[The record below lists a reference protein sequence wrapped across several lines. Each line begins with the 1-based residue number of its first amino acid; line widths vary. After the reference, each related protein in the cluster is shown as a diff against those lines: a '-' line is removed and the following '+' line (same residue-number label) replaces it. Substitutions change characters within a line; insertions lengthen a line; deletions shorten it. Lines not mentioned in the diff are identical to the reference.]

1 MDTSR
6 KLDRIADN
14 LDDMSV
20 TLEEIKEDIG
30 TTEAL
35 DTAKLDRVQAEMEK
49 ATEMIEE
56 CIDPADQES

>member
-20 TLEEIKEDIG
+20 TLEEIKEDVG
-30 TTEAL
+30 TTDAL
-35 DTAKLDRVQAEMEK
+35 DTVKLDKVQAEMER

-56 CIDPADQES
+56 CIDPAHQES

>member
-20 TLEEIKEDIG
+20 TLEEIKEDVG